1 MTGDAGRVCN
11 TQAELRR
18 RKQTDGS
25 HIRSLFHQCFSGT
38 RGSTEEMSPYQTET
52 EECVKSRRSGVT
64 FSIRVRR
71 SSQHTYTRLTGCVKA
86 EPSLKI
92 CFAVP
97 CSPYKQR
104 HKRFWRTECATAI
117 NTACRSSLQMAC
129 RGFTINLKQINNYTA
144 ELLPLYIFINIYV
157 FIKDGHRTAAREQH
171 VLHVK

>member
-1 MTGDAGRVCN
+1 
-11 TQAELRR
+11 
-18 RKQTDGS
+18 
-25 HIRSLFHQCFSGT
+25 
-38 RGSTEEMSPYQTET
+38 MSPYQTET

-86 EPSLKI
+86 EPSLRI

-97 CSPYKQR
+97 CSPYKTKTLTLLKDRVCYSNQYSN
-104 HKRFWRTECATAI
+104 
-117 NTACRSSLQMAC
+117 NTACRSSLQKAC

-144 ELLPLYIFINIYV
+144 ELLPLYIFINISV
-157 FIKDGHRTAAREQH
+157 FIKDGHRTAVREQH